1 VKMQDATPLLFD
13 DLFHKST
20 FVTFEEKDTSSDG
33 GGILLEAISKKMHL
47 LDVFTEAIEDRR
59 QAGKVDHTVEE
70 LVRQR
75 LFAIGCGYPDANDV
89 ERLQDDPI
97 IRLLAGLRPEDA
109 EKTLGSQPTISRFEN
124 AIDLDT
130 SFQIGCRLSEQVV
143 AYQSKRRKGKRKP
156 KRITIDIDPT
166 DDPTHG
172 QQTFAFYNTHYD
184 GWCYLPQTVWI
195 TFDDESE
202 QYLVGVLLRPGNAH
216 ATLWTPWVLRRLVA
230 LLRKTWRKAKIRV
243 RLDGGFASPHIF
255 DLLEQ
260 LNVEYLINMGKNERL
275 KALAEPL
282 LKQARKLA
290 AETGTTQ
297 RVFGE
302 ARYSA
307 GTWKGTE
314 RRVIIK
320 AEVAVTPGRDPK
332 DNPRFVITNMRHK
345 PENVYGCYRQ
355 RGNCENRIKELLDLQ
370 IDRTSCHAFAANVFR
385 VLLTSAAYM
394 LLQGMRERIR
404 DEEMRSAQ
412 VWTLREKLL
421 KVAARVKV
429 TFRKIR
435 ISLPETYAYMD
446 IFIQLARSLGATC
459 AGPP

>member
-1 VKMQDATPLLFD
+1 MKKQDATSLLFE
-13 DLFHKST
+13 DLFPKPT
-20 FVTFEEKDTSSDG
+20 DVTFDEKDTSSDG
-33 GGILLEAISKKMHL
+33 GSILVQAISKKMHL

-59 QAGKVDHTVEE
+59 QPGKVKHTVEE

-75 LFAIGCGYPDANDV
+75 LFTISCGYPDANDV

-97 IRLLAGLRPEDA
+97 IRLLVGLRPDDA
-109 EKTLGSQPTISRFEN
+109 EKALGSQPTISRFEN
-124 AIDLDT
+124 AIGLDT
-130 SFQIGCRLSEQVV
+130 SFQIGCRLAELVV
-143 AYQSKRRKGKRKP
+143 VYQSKRRKGKRKP
-156 KRITIDIDPT
+156 KRITIDLDPT

-202 QYLVGVLLRPGNAH
+202 QYLVGVMLRPGNAH

-260 LNVEYLINMGKNERL
+260 LKVEYLINMAKNERL

-282 LKQARKLA
+282 MKQARKLA

-302 ARYSA
+302 ARYAA
-307 GTWKGTE
+307 GTWEGTE

-320 AEVAVTPGRDPK
+320 AEVVVTPGREPK
-332 DNPRFVITNMRHK
+332 DNPRFVITDMRHK
-345 PENVYGCYRQ
+345 PENVYRCYRK
-355 RGNCENRIKELLDLQ
+355 RGNCENRVKELLALE

-394 LLQGMRERIR
+394 LFQGMRERIR

-412 VWTLREKLL
+412 VWTLREKLF

-446 IFIQLARSLGATC
+446 IFIQLARSLGASCT
-459 AGPP
+459 GPP